1 LNAGW
6 EQTWA
11 TSLRSSRSACR
22 VIMEIHDRHI
32 VILPGGI
39 GYVSVWK
46 IAKAKGAR
54 VSETDN
60 VVETP
65 SKPSLL
71 HVCTHDVMR
80 PIRDQILR
88 LAGYNVDSA
97 DNHEAALQKIRQRR
111 YDLALIDIHGQ
122 HQVRDAEQLCEEIKT
137 NDPDQRIAFAC
148 NWRVAI
154 LTDCPDEVVR
164 SEFDPVAF
172 VSGVKA
178 AVAGNYPN

>member
-1 LNAGW
+1 
-6 EQTWA
+6 
-11 TSLRSSRSACR
+11 
-22 VIMEIHDRHI
+22 
-32 VILPGGI
+32 VILPGSI
-39 GYVSVWK
+39 GVY
-46 IAKAKGAR
+46 ICTANCKAKDAP
-54 VSETDN
+54 VSETEN

-65 SKPSLL
+65 SKPLLL
-71 HVCTHDVMR
+71 HICTHDVMR

-97 DNHEAALQKIRQRR
+97 ENHEDALQKVRQRR

-178 AVAGNYPN
+178 AVAGNYGN